1 MNHSI
6 CCRAEH
12 YETATDTSMIPVTC
26 AYDEAYYM
34 LLLKQ
39 SVVKIGGVAIAMEI
53 CRVSKLHPCVLIQ
66 AITRRLVVRLTL
78 FQGRNVSPER
88 GDESVCDDCVCT

>member
-1 MNHSI
+1 
-6 CCRAEH
+6 
-12 YETATDTSMIPVTC
+12 MIPVTC

-53 CRVSKLHPCVLIQ
+53 CRVSKLHPCSINHKLSQ
-66 AITRRLVVRLTL
+66 DDVVRLTL

>member
-1 MNHSI
+1 MTHNESI

-53 CRVSKLHPCVLIQ
+53 CRVSKLHPCSINHKLSQ
-66 AITRRLVVRLTL
+66 DDLL
-78 FQGRNVSPER
+78 FV
-88 GDESVCDDCVCT
+88 